1 MSNEKII
8 KSLKIVNHVGIPYS
22 VNNII
27 GFPYET
33 RELAFDTIRLNLEI
47 DADDRN
53 AYPFTP
59 FHGTPLRKVCDDL
72 DFTKPDQLVQSLVAD
87 GSVLDMP
94 QFRKKEV
101 SGLCKTFNL
110 YLNLPENMWTEIRKA
125 EEDTEAGNKKF
136 RELASLV
143 KQL

>member
-1 MSNEKII
+1 MKLASKLGFWTSGNF
-8 KSLKIVNHVGIPYS
+8 
-22 VNNII
+22 II

-72 DFTKPDQLVQSLVAD
+72 GFTKPDQLVQSLVAD
-87 GSVLDMP
+87 GSCLDMP
-94 QFRKKEV
+94 QFSKKEV
-101 SGLCKTFNL
+101 SGLCRTFNL
-110 YLNLPENMWTEIRKA
+110 YLNLPENMWPEIKIA
-125 EEDTEAGNKKF
+125 EQDTDIGNEKHL
-136 RELASLV
+136 ELVQLV
-143 KQL
+143 KGLRE